1 MQDQMELLKKE
12 RIEAL
17 NAEFEDKKRRL
28 MEERSARK
36 SQLSSTPS
44 NKPTRYQPL
53 APAQTT
59 PDPSPGPFQ
68 PATSPDPTSAVVHS
82 SGSSKKSQPRKKIE
96 IFVPDEDSEED
107 SLRRDI

>member
-1 MQDQMELLKKE
+1 MIKKLDQAKQKEKSEAKKREREEEVKAMQEQMEGVKKE

-28 MEERSARK
+28 MEGRSARK

-44 NKPTRYQPL
+44 NKPTRYSYQPS
-53 APAQTT
+53 APALLQTT

-68 PATSPDPTSAVVHS
+68 PATSPDPTAV
-82 SGSSKKSQPRKKIE
+82 
-96 IFVPDEDSEED
+96 
-107 SLRRDI
+107 

>member
-1 MQDQMELLKKE
+1 MEGVKKE

-17 NAEFEDKKRRL
+17 NAEFDDKKRKL
-28 MEERSARK
+28 MEGRSARK
-36 SQLSSTPS
+36 SQLTPS
-44 NKPTRYQPL
+44 NKPTRYSYQPQ
-53 APAQTT
+53 APALTT

-68 PATSPDPTSAVVHS
+68 PATSPDPTSVEQS

-96 IFVPDEDSEED
+96 IIVPDEESEED